1 MKIRLAERK
10 ESKDL
15 TIFLDAES
23 IEDAALI
30 MRLAGSMNSPNCGWA
45 NFSENTISG
54 WISVPLKNNI
64 TTSIES
70 GKKT

>member
-15 TIFLDAES
+15 TIFLDAET
-23 IEDAALI
+23 IEDSALI
-30 MRLAGSMNSPNCGWA
+30 LRLAGSMSTPNCGWV
-45 NFSENTISG
+45 NFSENTIGG
-54 WISVPLKNNI
+54 WISVPLKSNI

-70 GKKT
+70 GKKS